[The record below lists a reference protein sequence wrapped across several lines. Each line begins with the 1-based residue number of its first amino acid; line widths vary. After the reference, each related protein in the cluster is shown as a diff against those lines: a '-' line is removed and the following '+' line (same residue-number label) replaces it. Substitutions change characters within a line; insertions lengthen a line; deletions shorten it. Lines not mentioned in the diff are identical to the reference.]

1 MKTVST
7 KLNNDDFE
15 KLQEMCNHD
24 GQCLSESLRDMVKS
38 YLDAYEDGLE
48 LEQKEKESEIET
60 ENMSK
65 ESIPMVHGKILDDY
79 GNIIGSF

>member
-7 KLNNDDFE
+7 KLSKNDFE

-38 YLDAYEDGLE
+38 YLEAYEEGLE
-48 LEQKEKESEIET
+48 IEPEKNKSEILIEDVS
-60 ENMSK
+60 EEPK
-65 ESIPMVHGKILDDY
+65 PIPHGKILDDN
-79 GNIIGSF
+79 GNVVGTF

>member
-38 YLDAYEDGLE
+38 YLEAYEDGLE
-48 LEQKEKESEIET
+48 LEQEETSELKIIVED
-60 ENMSK
+60 MPK
-65 ESIPMVHGKILDDY
+65 PKPMAHGKILDDY
-79 GNIIGSF
+79 GNIVGTF